1 MNLHKMS
8 VVLLAL
14 LLAAMA
20 MVPMVS
26 AVNDSAKQLTEP
38 QLITISD
45 STQKE
50 TLTEM
55 IKELGATSNGDVK
68 ERNILIK
75 QLQEIVKG
83 RTSLSNTQKAD
94 VLSRA
99 GKILAQSDTMSGTIT
114 PQWAG
119 CYYPGCSA
127 EHNDMAKVAGQKMG
141 VNSYYTNILYQYASE
156 PDRSGSADHYAI
168 TGAPQKA
175 EDWANAARPLIR
187 SGTDPSTGYKDLSYS
202 MHYMSDMSEP
212 FHYAVVYLA
221 NHAAYESYVDANWNS
236 SKTYVNAINGNT
248 YYYYITDVSAS
259 ADNLAAFALQYR
271 QYINNEMNTVSNWG
285 DDPTLVQDT
294 KDCLVYGERYD
305 MGLVNYATRP

>member
-1 MNLHKMS
+1 MKSVKWS

-20 MVPMVS
+20 IVPMVS
-26 AVNDSAKQLTEP
+26 AQESAKRLTEP
-38 QLITISD
+38 QSIAISA

-50 TLTEM
+50 TLNEM
-55 IKELGATSNGDVK
+55 IKELQTTSNGNVT
-68 ERNILIK
+68 ERNLLIK
-75 QLQEIVKG
+75 QLQEIVNG
-83 RTSLSNTQKAD
+83 RTRLSDSQKAD
-94 VLSRA
+94 VISDA
-99 GKILAQSDTMSGTIT
+99 GKILAQSADQSGTIT

-141 VNSYYTNILYQYASE
+141 VNAIYTNILYQYASE
-156 PDRSGSADHYAI
+156 PDKSGSADHYAI

-187 SGTDPSTGYKDLSYS
+187 SGTNPSEGYKDLSYS

-221 NHAAYESYVDANWNS
+221 NHAAYESYVDANWNTG
-236 SKTYVNAINGNT
+236 KTYVNAINGNN

-259 ADNLAAFALQYR
+259 ADNLASLVLQYR

-294 KDCLVYGERYD
+294 KDCLIYGERYD